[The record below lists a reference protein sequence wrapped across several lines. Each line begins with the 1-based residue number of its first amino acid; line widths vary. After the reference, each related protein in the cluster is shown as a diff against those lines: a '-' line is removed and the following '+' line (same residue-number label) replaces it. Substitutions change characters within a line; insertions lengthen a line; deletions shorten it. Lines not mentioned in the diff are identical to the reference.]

1 MTTRTL
7 TGRARRAARW
17 AACAATVALCVVGV
31 VAPTPAMAAIPTPA
45 VSLTERPE
53 MPIVPDVPIEVWI
66 DVRSTHIKDASGDY
80 VPARELHMSFDG
92 GLWLTAVVWTC
103 LGLLAT
109 SDMTVLTSSAR
120 AVTESLGRRNGRL
133 LRRL

>member
-1 MTTRTL
+1 MTTRTM

-53 MPIVPDVPIEVWI
+53 TPIVPDVPIEVWI
-66 DVRSTHIKDASGDY
+66 DVRPTAIEDASGDY
-80 VPARELHMSFDG
+80 ISAQELSMSF
-92 GLWLTAVVWTC
+92 
-103 LGLLAT
+103 
-109 SDMTVLTSSAR
+109 
-120 AVTESLGRRNGRL
+120 
-133 LRRL
+133 

>member
-66 DVRSTHIKDASGDY
+66 DVRSTHIEDASGDY
-80 VPARELHMSFDG
+80 VPARELHMSFLGGFFDDG
-92 GLWLTAVVWTC
+92 T
-103 LGLLAT
+103 
-109 SDMTVLTSSAR
+109 
-120 AVTESLGRRNGRL
+120 RL
-133 LRRL
+133 